1 MKTMDDQNYRDLA
14 RKAWELYS
22 LTAKVQKLLNN
33 IFFDEFMD
41 LDISEFEKRCRESY
55 ELPF

>member
-1 MKTMDDQNYRDLA
+1 MDDQNYRDLA

-22 LTAKVQKLLNN
+22 LTAQVQKLLNN